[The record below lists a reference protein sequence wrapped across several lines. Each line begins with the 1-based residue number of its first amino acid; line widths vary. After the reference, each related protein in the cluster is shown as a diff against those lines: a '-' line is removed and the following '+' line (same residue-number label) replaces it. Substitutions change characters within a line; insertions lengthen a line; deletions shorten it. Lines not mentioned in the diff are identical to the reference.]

1 MMLPHIKSV
10 TCSGHPAPCQNHRRC
25 TVKTIITSKSSY
37 GQAKHHNKAKAESNK
52 HLYFLQSCSWNADG
66 KVLLICELTYTDG
79 SRARI
84 PMTGGLDIGDWH
96 NLKPLPNARIG
107 VSFWT
112 PEKVRIGF
120 YCTRQVNPHP
130 EKTLLSAKLISTGV
144 SVPLIGAITLEE

>member
-1 MMLPHIKSV
+1 MKPGYREYSGIPFEILGGRKAVCVLRGEKKSYFLKESPSIPL
-10 TCSGHPAPCQNHRRC
+10 SG
-25 TVKTIITSKSSY
+25 
-37 GQAKHHNKAKAESNK
+37 KAK